1 MACPG
6 ILFSQME
13 PAEGDEDSFHD
24 WYETDHIPVRM
35 ELDGFASATRYNARQ
50 GEPAY
55 LAVYEL
61 TDLGALEQPAY
72 VKVKEDPSELT
83 VSMLD
88 SVRGFTRYTCEEI
101 FDSGAPDREHTH
113 LSVVAFAV
121 PEDDAEQFDDWYES
135 EHAQA
140 LLEADDWL
148 RVRRYRV
155 LSGEGGPWTDLAL
168 HELGSAEVMDS
179 PERAAARRG
188 PKRDALAA
196 RDWFGD
202 SGRWLYEVLSRR
214 T

>member
-1 MACPG
+1 MGRRG

-13 PAEGDEDSFHD
+13 PAEGDEDSFRD

-35 ELDGFASATRYNARQ
+35 EVDGFASATRYSALQ
-50 GEPAY
+50 GEPAH

-61 TDLGALEQPAY
+61 TDMGALEQPAY
-72 VKVKEDPSELT
+72 LKLKEQPSERT
-83 VSMLD
+83 VNMLD
-88 SVRGFTRYTCEEI
+88 SVHGFTRYTCEEI
-101 FDSGAPDREHTH
+101 FDSGAPGREHTH
-113 LSVVAFAV
+113 LSVVAFTV
-121 PEDDAEQFDDWYES
+121 PDEDSEQFDDWYES
-135 EHAQA
+135 EHAPA

-148 RVRRYRV
+148 RVGRYRV

-168 HELGSAEVMDS
+168 HKLGSAEVMDS
-179 PERAAARRG
+179 PERAAARQG
-188 PKRDALAA
+188 PKREALAA